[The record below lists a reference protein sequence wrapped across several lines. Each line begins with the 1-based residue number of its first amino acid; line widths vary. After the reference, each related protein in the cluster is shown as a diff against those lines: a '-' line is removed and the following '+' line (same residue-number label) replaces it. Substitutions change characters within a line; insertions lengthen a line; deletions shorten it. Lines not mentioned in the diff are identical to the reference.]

1 MKNQTHSK
9 IIHAWCMYD
18 WANSAFVTT
27 VMAALLPIFFRNV
40 AAVTLP
46 ESQHH
51 LATSFWGYTASIAML
66 VVALLS
72 LMLGPVADYGSSKKR
87 FLAMFIGLGVLST
100 SLLTL
105 TGVGQWAWVSIL
117 FILGNIG
124 FAGSEVF
131 YDSMLPHIA
140 RPEEIDSISIK
151 GYTLGYVGGGLLLA
165 ANICMIWFL
174 PKTIVQSSHEAV
186 PVLGMRLSFLSVSI
200 WWAVFS
206 IPLFRRVLEPHGVRP
221 GLGGNNPLKIAIQRL
236 SATFRDIRSYKQLF
250 IFIIAFWFY
259 NDGIGTI
266 IKMATAYGDEIGI
279 GTMDLV
285 GALMLTQIVG
295 IPFTLVFGKLAE
307 RIGAKRGILIGL
319 SVYILIATGGFF
331 MTKAIHFWILAFFVG
346 LVQGGTQ
353 ALSRSLFG
361 AMIPKEKSAEFFSF
375 YNISGKFAG
384 VMGPAIFGLASQFAE
399 TSRMGILSLVLF
411 FVVGGI
417 LLMKVDAKSGENVAE
432 QLDS

>member
-206 IPLFRRVLEPHGVRP
+206 IPLFRRVPEPHGVRP

-250 IFIIAFWFY
+250 ILIIAFWFY